1 VIPVGKVISMAKVYL
16 REGDTI
22 DDALARFK
30 RQVIR
35 DGTLNEVRNRQF
47 FMNNREWRKVK
58 QKEAQALKS
67 KAKKKKKF

>member
-1 VIPVGKVISMAKVYL
+1 MAKVYL

-35 DGTLNEVRNRQF
+35 DGTLNEVRNRQY

-67 KAKKKKKF
+67 KGKKKRF